1 MTKKIEFTKY
11 IKDGKVAVL
20 VSHGFGAGW
29 STWAYDNDPDVRD
42 GMVFDAV
49 LVAHILAGDRDAAVQ
64 YAQEKYYALHVLH
77 AHIGGIEELT
87 VHWVPQGEQFEITEY
102 DGAESLRIISECK
115 FHTA

>member
-29 STWAYDNDPDVRD
+29 STWAYDPDARD
-42 GMVFDAV
+42 GMMFDAV

-64 YAQEKYYALHVLH
+64 YAREKYDALDVLK

-102 DGAESLRIISECK
+102 DGAESLKIISQCK

>member
-20 VSHGFGAGW
+20 VSHGFGSGW
-29 STWAYDNDPDVRD
+29 STWAYDSDPDVRD
-42 GMVFDAV
+42 GLMFDAV
-49 LVAHILAGDRDAAVQ
+49 LVEYMLAGDCDAAAFSMPAISTVP
-64 YAQEKYYALHVLH
+64 VT
-77 AHIGGIEELT
+77 GGIENLT
-87 VHWVPQGEQFEITEY
+87 VYWVPQGEQFEITEY